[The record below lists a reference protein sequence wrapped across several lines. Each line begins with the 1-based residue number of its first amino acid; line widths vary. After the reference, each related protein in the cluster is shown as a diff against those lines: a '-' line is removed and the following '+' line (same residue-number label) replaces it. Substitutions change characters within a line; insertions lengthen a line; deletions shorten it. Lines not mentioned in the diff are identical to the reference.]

1 MKNTVHSEFYSDDIF
16 YNHITK
22 ENNKSDDFKFHFHDV
37 TELIF
42 FKSGNVSYVVGSK
55 KYKLKK
61 NTLVLSRPTDWH
73 CILVDGPEKYERYN
87 FLYDEKK
94 LPFNIYKKIPVD
106 INIIDFE
113 ENENII
119 NIFEKMDY
127 YSETLTGKSLD
138 RVMKNLIEEIFF
150 NIIIETN
157 SQGRNSYEATNSLVL
172 RAISYIDDNLLTL
185 NGIEDICSELFITKS
200 HLHHLFQKHLKITP
214 KRYITAKRLA
224 LAQREIYAGGKAT
237 EVCLKCGFSDYSSFF
252 RAYKSHFGKSPS
264 DVTHISN
271 MITAKDDMLKRYE

>member
-1 MKNTVHSEFYSDDIF
+1 MKNIIHSEFYSDDVF
-16 YNHITK
+16 YNHITR
-22 ENNKSDDFKFHFHDV
+22 ENNTSGGFKFHFHDV

-73 CILVDGPEKYERYN
+73 CILVDNPEKYERYN
-87 FLYDEKK
+87 ILYDEKK
-94 LPFNIYKKIPVD
+94 LPFNIYKKIPAD

-113 ENENII
+113 GNNNII
-119 NIFEKMDY
+119 NIFEKMGY
-127 YSETLTGKSLD
+127 YSKALTEKSLD
-138 RVMKNLIEEIFF
+138 RMMKNLIEEIFF

-157 SQGRNSYEATNSLVL
+157 SQGQNYYEATNPLVL
-172 RAISYIDDNLLTL
+172 RAISYIDENLLTL
-185 NGIEDICSELFITKS
+185 NGIEDICSELYITKS

-237 EVCLKCGFSDYSSFF
+237 EVCMKCGFSDYSAFF
-252 RAYKSHFGKSPS
+252 RAYKSHFKQNPS

-271 MITAKDDMLKRYE
+271 MITAKDNMLKRYE